1 MKLLKGIFVKRYKRF
16 FVEIISESGELIT
29 LHCPNTGSLK
39 NCLIDSAPC
48 WYSLSP
54 KKTRK
59 LPGTLELITTKFNNI
74 ANVHSASAN
83 KIVFLA
89 IKKGVIAGLT
99 SYDIFDKE
107 VRFGKEGSRLDFCL
121 GHSTLNQPKCYVE
134 VKSATYD
141 LGGGLV
147 SFPDAKT
154 DRGAKHLRELILA
167 VEEGYR
173 AVLFFCVQVS
183 NAKRLKIADQIDPT
197 YANLLFKAINLG
209 VEVMVWNTR
218 ISSEDIQLGQEID
231 FEF

>member
-1 MKLLKGIFVKRYKRF
+1 M
-16 FVEIISESGELIT
+16 
-29 LHCPNTGSLK
+29 
-39 NCLIDSAPC
+39 
-48 WYSLSP
+48 
-54 KKTRK
+54 
-59 LPGTLELITTKFNNI
+59 
-74 ANVHSASAN
+74 
-83 KIVFLA
+83 
-89 IKKGVIAGLT
+89 
-99 SYDIFDKE
+99 
-107 VRFGKEGSRLDFCL
+107 
-121 GHSTLNQPKCYVE
+121 
-134 VKSATYD
+134 
-141 LGGGLV
+141 GGGLV